1 MCSLLQSQGEWCVA
15 KSTTD
20 NEKLIKNINFACSKI
35 DCSIILEGGSC
46 YLPDNP
52 LNHASV
58 AMNLYFQAQGR
69 HHWNC
74 DFEGSGLI
82 TVIDPSEFNLFLC
95 LFKQLCKSFSVSL
108 DSIFYY
114 FSLFIFR
121 RRDLQI

>member
-1 MCSLLQSQGEWCVA
+1 MCFLLQIQGEWCVA
-15 KSTTD
+15 KPTTD
-20 NEKLIKNINFACSKI
+20 NEKLLKNINFACSKV

-82 TVIDPSEFNLFLC
+82 TVIDPSEFNWFLC
-95 LFKQLCKSFSVSL
+95 LNNYANLSL
-108 DSIFYY
+108 LISI
-114 FSLFIFR
+114 
-121 RRDLQI
+121 